1 MSTRDTLLA
10 ARQNAQNSIEYY
22 ENAIRERE
30 EAGAVS
36 NNPWA
41 LASGNQDLER
51 EIRQRRRRIAEID
64 RQLANLDQPNTLQ
77 ETAPSYGASRT
88 AAVERSQS
96 LQDSID
102 QQREDNEQIVREIE
116 QSNEFAEQD
125 AEPVLLPEDVADPD
139 DATARIVTID
149 GDDILVG
156 ASQPEEDFVGP
167 PRPGGPQQIGAS
179 DPLLQSPVP
188 QSENLEDLF
197 ERTQQ
202 EQESLNQLLESRNT
216 VQAARAERAG
226 RNPSD
231 TDWRVKLSIAPGAN
245 YLYKAPDPGILAPLQ
260 ATNGVIFPYTP
271 AIDTIYYANYNTED
285 LTHSNYRAYF
295 YQNSYPGEILMQAT
309 FTAQTS
315 EEADYLLAVIHFFRS
330 ATKMFYG
337 QDDQRGTPP
346 PVLYLDGLGEYQF
359 NLHPCVISQFNYN
372 LPDDVDYIRAAAP
385 SRFNQPQSNDP
396 AQDVSFWAKTAAS
409 LLDQFDGTAAR
420 LAASALVP
428 GAPAE
433 TLSTSPSEI
442 SDFVARNRISS
453 TFQRPT
459 YVPTEL
465 SISLTLLPLQ
475 NRKQV
480 SEEFSLRDFAS
491 GKLLKRGFW

>member
-1 MSTRDTLLA
+1 MVNIASPA
-10 ARQNAQNSIEYY
+10 
-22 ENAIRERE
+22 
-30 EAGAVS
+30 
-36 NNPWA
+36 NPN
-41 LASGNQDLER
+41 LPPPPE
-51 EIRQRRRRIAEID
+51 
-64 RQLANLDQPNTLQ
+64 QLAREQNPEAFVPLDVG
-77 ETAPSYGASRT
+77 ESS
-88 AAVERSQS
+88 VQS
-96 LQDSID
+96 S
-102 QQREDNEQIVREIE
+102 
-116 QSNEFAEQD
+116 
-125 AEPVLLPEDVADPD
+125 
-139 DATARIVTID
+139 
-149 GDDILVG
+149 
-156 ASQPEEDFVGP
+156 
-167 PRPGGPQQIGAS
+167 
-179 DPLLQSPVP
+179 
-188 QSENLEDLF
+188 
-197 ERTQQ
+197 
-202 EQESLNQLLESRNT
+202 
-216 VQAARAERAG
+216 RAERAG

-231 TDWRVKLSIAPGAN
+231 TDWRVKLSVAPGAN

-453 TFQRPT
+453 TLQRPT